1 MSTQDLNTNG
11 TALAISLMEDVK
23 AGRLR
28 QTTLLEACLSH
39 MSEDQ
44 IYNMAIQEGFII
56 PDDAA
61 EDRREDRIHYDDLT
75 AQDKIIEKILARH
88 GGN

>member
-1 MSTQDLNTNG
+1 MSTQDLNSNS
-11 TALAISLMEDVK
+11 TAIAVSLMEDIRK
-23 AGRLR
+23 GRLR
-28 QTTLLEACLSH
+28 KTELIEACLSH
-39 MSEDQ
+39 MSDDQ

-56 PDDAA
+56 PDGD
-61 EDRREDRIHYDDLT
+61 EDRKEDRIHYDDLT

>member
-11 TALAISLMEDVK
+11 GAIAVSLMEDIRK
-23 AGRLR
+23 GRLR
-28 QTTLLEACLSH
+28 KTELIEACLSH
-39 MSEDQ
+39 MSDDQ

-56 PDDAA
+56 PDCE
-61 EDRREDRIHYDDLT
+61 EDRKEDRIHYDDLT
-75 AQDKIIEKILARH
+75 TQDKIIEKILARH

>member
-1 MSTQDLNTNG
+1 MSTQDLNSNS
-11 TALAISLMEDVK
+11 TAIAVSLMEDIRK
-23 AGRLR
+23 GRLR
-28 QTTLLEACLSH
+28 KTELIEACLSH
-39 MSEDQ
+39 MSDDQ

-56 PDDAA
+56 PDNE
-61 EDRREDRIHYDDLT
+61 EDRKEDRIHYDDLT